1 MEMCDS
7 LWISMDCPIY
17 MIAATSECFWIMIF
31 GDSSI
36 IFCRFSC
43 DFSMIMA
50 KCGTW
55 LVKEAQT
62 TGDSQLT
69 SSQSWINQWDEPV
82 VYIYII
88 IYIIIIIIVII
99 IVLLLIIIII
109 VIIIIVIIIII
120 IIIIYIYITLIHIY
134 IYITIYIYIIMISG
148 DIISYCGSG
157 YNRCWLWWGLCGIPS
172 WWHRQPGWIPYGT
185 QSLLDSPQCHIWIA
199 MKYPIYSPFW
209 PVKNK
214 SHDISPVVVDNKP
227 HLPGKSSRNDYD
239 HHLNHSS

>member
-1 MEMCDS
+1 M
-7 LWISMDCPIY
+7 
-17 MIAATSECFWIMIF
+17 
-31 GDSSI
+31 
-36 IFCRFSC
+36 
-43 DFSMIMA
+43 
-50 KCGTW
+50 
-55 LVKEAQT
+55 
-62 TGDSQLT
+62 
-69 SSQSWINQWDEPV
+69 NQW
-82 VYIYII
+82 YIYIHNYIYYYYYHYYYYYRYYYCFI
-88 IYIIIIIIVII
+88 INYYYYYCYYYCYNNNNYY
-99 IVLLLIIIII
+99 
-109 VIIIIVIIIII
+109 
-120 IIIIYIYITLIHIY
+120 YIYITLIHIY
-134 IYITIYIYIIMISG
+134 IYYYIYIIMISG